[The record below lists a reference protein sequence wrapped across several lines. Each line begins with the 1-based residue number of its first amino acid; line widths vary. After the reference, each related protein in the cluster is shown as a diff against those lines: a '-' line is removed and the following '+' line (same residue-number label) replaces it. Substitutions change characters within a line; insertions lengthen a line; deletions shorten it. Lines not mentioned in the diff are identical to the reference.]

1 MSKWCCIFCKKD
13 ISWAGKSKH
22 LFSRSHEIELAK
34 AILVSKSLWVTWLQ
48 KYEGGQK
55 SAFPPLIKINNKY
68 YSLCYPCKSLVS
80 CLPDKLLLP
89 CSCGQMDLQVKKI
102 KAILALDLKVI
113 EEAKK
118 ENNSALEKEV
128 ILLRN
133 QKALLEKKNKQMISD
148 VDCFTEYISWCKEHL
163 PGHLES
169 VIGSNPENWRKALLE
184 IAGLAVEEAEE
195 EEEAD

>member
-1 MSKWCCIFCKKD
+1 MSKWCCLFCKKD

-55 SAFPPLIKINNKY
+55 SAFPPLLKISNKY

-80 CLPDKLLLP
+80 CPPDKLLIP
-89 CSCGQMDLQVKKI
+89 CSCGQMDLQLKKI

-118 ENNSALEKEV
+118 ESNPALEK
-128 ILLRN
+128 
-133 QKALLEKKNKQMISD
+133 QKALLEKKVAQMNSE
-148 VDCFTEYISWCKEHL
+148 VDCLTEFTYWCQEHR
-163 PGHLES
+163 PGLLQE
-169 VIGSNPENWRKALLE
+169 VIGSNPEGWKKVLQE
-184 IAGLAVEEAEE
+184 VAGLEE
-195 EEEAD
+195 ED